1 MTRVKICGLTAPEQA
16 VHAAEAGADF
26 IGLVFAEESRR
37 RVTIH
42 QAKAIIAALPVPA
55 MITPSASQTS
65 DETPPLRWFE
75 SSARYLHE
83 RLQRKR
89 PLVVGVFA
97 NQSATIVNAIAD
109 RVGLDLI
116 QLHGNEPW
124 EEALAIRR
132 PVIKAVRIGAQ
143 VSAAMVL
150 EQIEVGTASLCLL
163 DTDVPGKLGG
173 TGEQFDWCV
182 ATELST
188 EMPVM
193 LAGGLTP
200 DNVAAAIET
209 VRPWAVD
216 VSSGVER
223 QGVKEPGLIHS
234 FVESVRSVSGE
245 TGENPW

>member
-1 MTRVKICGLTAPEQA
+1 MTRIKICGLTTPE
-16 VHAAEAGADF
+16 HAADAAAAGADF
-26 IGLVFAEESRR
+26 IGLVFAESSRR

-42 QAKAIIAALPVPA
+42 QAKSIIAALPVPA
-55 MITPSASQTS
+55 GVTPPSPEASR
-65 DETPPLRWFE
+65 DAVPLRWFE

-97 NQSATIVNAIAD
+97 DQSATIINAIAD
-109 RVGLDLI
+109 RVGLDLV

-132 PVIKAVRIGAQ
+132 PVIKAIRIGLD
-143 VSAAMVL
+143 AAPASIL

-173 TGEQFDWCV
+173 TGEQCDWGV
-182 ATELST
+182 AAELAS
-188 EMPVM
+188 EMPLM

-200 DNVAAAIET
+200 ANVAEAIET
-209 VRPWAVD
+209 VNPWAVD
-216 VSSGVER
+216 VSSGVEEN
-223 QGVKEPGLIHS
+223 GVKTPALIRA
-234 FVESVRSVSGE
+234 FVDSVRSLGAR
-245 TGENPW
+245 TG